1 MKLNEL
7 KFDAQKDKVD
17 IMQVEKEEDK
27 NGKDDIL
34 GSSASNSSDEMC
46 QVDLQINKMNQM
58 LSS

>member
-34 GSSASNSSDEMC
+34 GSSASNSSDEM
-46 QVDLQINKMNQM
+46 
-58 LSS
+58 S